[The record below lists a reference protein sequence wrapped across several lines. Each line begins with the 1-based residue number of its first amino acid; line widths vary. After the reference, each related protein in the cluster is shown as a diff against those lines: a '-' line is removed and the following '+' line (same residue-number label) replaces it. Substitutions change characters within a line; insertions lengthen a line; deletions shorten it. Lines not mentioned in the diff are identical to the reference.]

1 MNDVAI
7 VSAATGFTSA
17 SGKQCILIFHECLY
31 MPELS
36 HTLINP
42 NQLRHCHTQVQENPY
57 AKEPMSI
64 TSPDVG
70 FVACLESEGTNIFLN
85 TWSPTQT
92 DLASLPHIALTSQ
105 QPWDPR
111 KVAFPATKYYVK
123 EEMESRNVSS
133 TT

>member
-1 MNDVAI
+1 MKDVAI

-17 SGKQCILIFHECLY
+17 SGKQYILIFHECLY

-42 NQLRHCHTQVQENPY
+42 NQLRHCHTQVQDNPC

-70 FVACLESEGTNIFLN
+70 FVACLESERDQHLSQHMVADADRSCIP
-85 TWSPTQT
+85 PTHRT
-92 DLASLPHIALTSQ
+92 DLTTTLGSAQSRIPSYEILCEGGNG
-105 QPWDPR
+105 
-111 KVAFPATKYYVK
+111 FP
-123 EEMESRNVSS
+123 
-133 TT
+133 